1 MLDSMFEPARLIPSR
16 PGMPA
21 QAARRGL
28 LLGALAAFSLP
39 GLALAQTGASAMV
52 AIPSDVQHDYERF
65 VGAREPLA
73 ISQYG
78 GPHARR
84 DVVEFLLLQQ
94 ALALGGQTQ
103 PLALLSMPS
112 SARLQL
118 EVRAGHAVCSATS
131 YWREDFPAAEQ
142 ELLFSQALLGDGEFE
157 VGLYTAPGNAR
168 ALAARSLQDLRA
180 LTFLSNRD
188 WRVDWRTLEQLGIG
202 KLLHAGNWDLMPR
215 MVASGRADVLLAP
228 FQSGADLALEVR
240 GVRLVPIP
248 GLKIGMRGT
257 RHYLLSARHPQGQ
270 AVKAALDAGLMQL
283 RRQGVLRKAYEQ
295 SGFINTATEHWQRL

>member
-1 MLDSMFEPARLIPSR
+1 MFAPARCFPGQ

-28 LLGALAAFSLP
+28 LLGALAAIGLP
-39 GLALAQTGASAMV
+39 GLARAQAGAGAMV
-52 AIPSDVQHDYERF
+52 AIPSDVQQDYERF
-65 VGAREPLA
+65 VGAREPLQ

-84 DVVEFLLLQQ
+84 DVVEFVLLQQ
-94 ALALGGQTQ
+94 ALVLGGYTQ
-103 PLALLSMPS
+103 PMGLLSMPS

-118 EVRAGHAVCSATS
+118 EVRTGHAVCSATS

-142 ELLFSQALLGDGEFE
+142 ELMFSQAVLAEGEFE

-168 ALAARSLQDLRA
+168 ALAARSLSDLRA

-188 WRVDWRTLEQLGIG
+188 WRVDWRTLEQLGIA
-202 KLLHAGNWDLMPR
+202 KLMHAGNWDLMPR

-228 FQSGADLALEVR
+228 FQPGTDLALEVR
-240 GVRLVPIP
+240 GTRLLAIP

-270 AVKAALDAGLMQL
+270 AVKAALDAGLGQL

-295 SGFINTATEHWQRL
+295 SGFINSATEHWQRL